1 MWALE
6 ITFKVIEL
14 VDPIPTEKEE
24 FTAAVSESLST
35 IAIQDTVS
43 LDVVNMALM
52 VSDYFLTHKLILS
65 NLERDSV
72 TGEFICL
79 HLLPRKKILNYLL
92 KTQQLNEKVQV

>member
-1 MWALE
+1 LWALE

-52 VSDYFLTHKLILS
+52 VSDYFLIHKLILS

-72 TGEFICL
+72 TGEFKCL
-79 HLLPRKKILNYLL
+79 HLLPRKKILNHLL
-92 KTQQLNEKVQV
+92 KTLQLNEKV